1 MVSLWVAT
9 YGLTYVLSSWLF
21 GSESPWSVPL
31 AMAGYTTSLLLW
43 LFRTGRFRAL
53 GLRPL
58 RQMRL
63 GVYPLLLLLPV
74 CNLLTAG
81 GFFMEPPSIL
91 LMLSVCA
98 AEEIFFRGFLLR
110 RLIRH
115 GILPAVL
122 ISSGV
127 FALFHLVNLL
137 GGRSPAY
144 ICMQVLCAFTVGVFY
159 GAVAIRSESLIPCFV
174 AHFLTNITAVPVT
187 GVDGP
192 WLCLC
197 IATYGGFGIFL
208 CRKYASITR

>member
-53 GLRPL
+53 GLRPV
-58 RQMRL
+58 RRMPPW
-63 GVYPLLLLLPV
+63 VYPVLLLLPV
-74 CNLLTAG
+74 WNLLTAG
-81 GFFMEPPSIL
+81 GFSADPPTIL

-98 AEEIFFRGFLLR
+98 AEELFFRGFLLR
-110 RLIRH
+110 RLMRY
-115 GILPAVL
+115 GVLPGML
-122 ISSGV
+122 LSSGI

-137 GGRSPAY
+137 GGGSPGY
-144 ICMQVLCAFTVGVFY
+144 VWLQVLCAFTVGVCY
-159 GAVAIRSESLIPCFV
+159 SAVAIRLGSLFPCFL
-174 AHFLTNITAVPVT
+174 AHFLTNITAVPIT
-187 GVDGP
+187 GGDVP

-197 IATYGGFGIFL
+197 IAAYGGFGICL
-208 CRKYASITR
+208 CKNRKN